1 MFEHRTNL
9 LGFRPITVV
18 VCLALFA
25 GCRSNV
31 SDTTPSQAPASVS
44 GPSESSAPATSSPAA
59 TAPPTS
65 TLAVAVTPTNLTATS
80 GNATVALAW
89 TPSSGATS
97 YNIKRST
104 TAGGPYVLVA
114 AATPPSYTDTT
125 VSNGTTYYYV
135 VCAVNAAGQ
144 SANSAQI
151 SASPV
156 APTVAGTGVV
166 LTPTVPIAAFGGTVQ
181 FVAVVTGSPGTTIAW
196 SIQETGNVGTITSNG
211 LYTAPMVAGTY
222 HVVATSSANTKLVAT
237 ATVTVTAPQGTP
249 PALVQGVWQNITPPA
264 AGFASTYGS
273 SAVEISPVDPNVIY
287 VPIDTLGLWRTTDR
301 GSTWTR
307 LGVQST
313 YQYNGQ
319 TTYLDS
325 PVRVQVDP
333 GDANH
338 LIATQGVRGTTIGF
352 WESHDAGN
360 TWVMPPGFVTAAQN
374 ATADV
379 TSMAVDPTNFK
390 HILLGSHSPW
400 ANSQTAG
407 IMETTDGGQTWIL
420 HPGDPSWPVGSVGIS
435 FLYNPTSGEGN
446 ANTWLVATDG
456 VGFWRT
462 SDAGN
467 TWVKVANFNAPH
479 GGVQIYYAKDGTL
492 YSGGAPYPARSHDNG
507 ATWVELQNGLSN
519 WYYYTIWGDGDT
531 LYTQVAF
538 TGTNMLGSPAP
549 YMTAAEATDGPW
561 TPYQGGAQTFSDG
574 PAMMRYDA
582 ANQIMYSANWT
593 NGLWALKVIKP

>member
-181 FVAVVTGSPGTTIAW
+181 FVAVVTGSPGIPT
-196 SIQETGNVGTITSNG
+196 
-211 LYTAPMVAGTY
+211 P
-222 HVVATSSANTKLVAT
+222 SS
-237 ATVTVTAPQGTP
+237 
-249 PALVQGVWQNITPPA
+249 
-264 AGFASTYGS
+264 S
-273 SAVEISPVDPNVIY
+273 
-287 VPIDTLGLWRTTDR
+287 
-301 GSTWTR
+301 
-307 LGVQST
+307 
-313 YQYNGQ
+313 
-319 TTYLDS
+319 
-325 PVRVQVDP
+325 
-333 GDANH
+333 
-338 LIATQGVRGTTIGF
+338 
-352 WESHDAGN
+352 
-360 TWVMPPGFVTAAQN
+360 
-374 ATADV
+374 
-379 TSMAVDPTNFK
+379 
-390 HILLGSHSPW
+390 
-400 ANSQTAG
+400 
-407 IMETTDGGQTWIL
+407 
-420 HPGDPSWPVGSVGIS
+420 
-435 FLYNPTSGEGN
+435 
-446 ANTWLVATDG
+446 
-456 VGFWRT
+456 
-462 SDAGN
+462 
-467 TWVKVANFNAPH
+467 
-479 GGVQIYYAKDGTL
+479 
-492 YSGGAPYPARSHDNG
+492 
-507 ATWVELQNGLSN
+507 
-519 WYYYTIWGDGDT
+519 
-531 LYTQVAF
+531 
-538 TGTNMLGSPAP
+538 
-549 YMTAAEATDGPW
+549 
-561 TPYQGGAQTFSDG
+561 
-574 PAMMRYDA
+574 
-582 ANQIMYSANWT
+582 
-593 NGLWALKVIKP
+593 